1 MNTKLAMAL
10 VCASLISLPAVAQT
24 TSTDQKAQQA
34 AQSGTPLYQMKAGEF
49 RASKLDGLNVYNANN
64 EKIGDIS
71 DLLAERDGKVGAVV
85 VGVGGFLGMG
95 EHLVAIP
102 WDQVKWSDEPVRTAR
117 TTDNTRTTT
126 TGSGASTAP
135 ATSTTTERTTDG
147 NQTTTTT
154 TTTDRNADTTTAA
167 DRGASGSS
175 REAYR
180 GYPDHAV
187 VNMTKD
193 QLKAL
198 PEVRYAR

>member
-1 MNTKLAMAL
+1 MKTKLAMAL

-34 AQSGTPLYQMKAGEF
+34 AQSGSPLYQMKAGEF
-49 RASKLDGLNVYNANN
+49 RASKLDGLNVYNNNN
-64 EKIGDIS
+64 EKIGDVS
-71 DLLAERDGKVGAVV
+71 DLLVDREGKVGAVV
-85 VGVGGFLGMG
+85 VGIGGFLGMG

-102 WDQVKWSDEPVRTAR
+102 WDQVKWIDEPARTAS
-117 TTDNTRTTT
+117 TTDTTRTTA
-126 TGSGASTAP
+126 TGSGSSTAP

-154 TTTDRNADTTTAA
+154 TTTDHNAGTTTTA
-167 DRGASGSS
+167 DRGSS
-175 REAYR
+175 RDAYR
-180 GYPDHAV
+180 GYPDHAL

-198 PEVRYAR
+198 PEVRYAK